1 MEKVNYFNLLNV
13 ENGAGMNYDD
23 YNNELPTSNFCGNM
37 LSSECLIKKDTN
49 SYHTLTHSCD
59 SSPRMEKESENCSV
73 NNEDNTLLTDEYDI
87 TKNQHINIGTS
98 NSYGTSNDNIITEE
112 FVHKKSTK
120 NGLVKRNSK
129 RKKISNGPVRG
140 RPRKALVAMY
150 HSQISGDKNAI
161 KIRIKKSSFSSQVSF
176 LNVIHSFSQ
185 IEKYQIS

>member
-1 MEKVNYFNLLNV
+1 
-13 ENGAGMNYDD
+13 MNCDA
-23 YNNELPTSNFCGNM
+23 YNNELPTSNFCGSM
-37 LSSECLIKKDTN
+37 LSSECLINKDTN

-73 NNEDNTLLTDEYDI
+73 HNEDDTLLAGEYDI
-87 TKNQHINIGTS
+87 TNTQHSNIGTS
-98 NSYGTSNDNIITEE
+98 NSYDTSDDNVIEEE

-120 NGLVKRNSK
+120 NGMVKRSSK

-176 LNVIHSFSQ
+176 FNYI
-185 IEKYQIS
+185 